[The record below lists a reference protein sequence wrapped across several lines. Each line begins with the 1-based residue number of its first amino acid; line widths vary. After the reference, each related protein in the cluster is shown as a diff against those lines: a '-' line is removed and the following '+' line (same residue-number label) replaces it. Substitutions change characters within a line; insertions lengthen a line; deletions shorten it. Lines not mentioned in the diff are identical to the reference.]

1 MPRRHE
7 QVVSQLIGEL
17 VLDVFAQGT
26 RLPAEQ
32 ELAERLGTGRGTV
45 HQALQALEERG
56 MVELVAGSGAI
67 VRPDDR
73 WRLGEP
79 DVLLAVLDAHRMPGL
94 AAETIRTRTVLE
106 SDAAAFACE
115 HATDGDLRLLAD
127 IVDGLQGAAAGAAG
141 RAAALDDAFVLA
153 ERDFHHALAL
163 VGSNR
168 VAASVCEPLHRVL
181 AALRLRRAPDREA
194 AVIAQ
199 HRRILEGVSSRDPEL
214 AISAV
219 EAYGR
224 LLARWVARRR

>member
-17 VLDVFAQGT
+17 VLDVFAQSA

-67 VRPDDR
+67 VRPDDH
-73 WRLGEP
+73 WRLGAP
-79 DVLLAVLDAHRMPGL
+79 DVLFAVLDAHRMPGL

-127 IVDGLQGAAAGAAG
+127 RVDGLQGAAGAAG

-168 VAASVCEPLHRVL
+168 VGASVCEPLHRVL
-181 AALRLRRAPDREA
+181 AALRLQRAPDREA

-224 LLARWVARRR
+224 LLAGWVARRR